1 MLLVPAAL
9 LLVAAVFGFFRARTA
24 YKAQRLV
31 LAELAKR
38 ECAVFIEYPGP
49 DAIWTAVQWLA
60 SPRYSAAEVA
70 QFLDASIGTAVYM
83 QCQTRPIPTL
93 PRLPGLLAID
103 VMMDAEGTAN
113 GSDAEE
119 SQRGRLTAGN
129 LPRLARVS
137 LGGVGND
144 SGVVW
149 DVIELP
155 HLRFLKI
162 SLSRLGVDDSGEHF
176 LQRLHLLTQLE
187 ALEIESC
194 EVGSRLV
201 SLKELRNLRVL
212 SLWGTTFDTKTSGT
226 EPDLVR
232 ETLRQIGSLPR
243 LEKLRLT
250 GKSVDDGGVAQ
261 IAGLSSLRSLELYDN
276 GITAAAGRSLAPA
289 RPAFPG
295 HLAA

>member
-1 MLLVPAAL
+1 
-9 LLVAAVFGFFRARTA
+9 
-24 YKAQRLV
+24 
-31 LAELAKR
+31 
-38 ECAVFIEYPGP
+38 
-49 DAIWTAVQWLA
+49 
-60 SPRYSAAEVA
+60 
-70 QFLDASIGTAVYM
+70 
-83 QCQTRPIPTL
+83 
-93 PRLPGLLAID
+93 
-103 VMMDAEGTAN
+103 MMDAEGTAE

-119 SQRGRLTAGN
+119 SQRGRLTAEK

-137 LGGVGND
+137 FSGMGGD
-144 SGVVW
+144 SGELW

-201 SLKELRNLRVL
+201 RWKELRNLRVL

-276 GITAAAGRSLAPA
+276 GITAAAGRSLARLHGLRFLDIS
-289 RPAFPG
+289 RPNADLQPPLTDAILKD
-295 HLAA
+295 LALLPELEELNMQGRASK

>member
-1 MLLVPAAL
+1 MGRLAVPDWRRSELSRLRYRSLLPLDVKAAAFDAAGRCDCRIARRRAG
-9 LLVAAVFGFFRARTA
+9 VRRTATAVGASVRCRPSNATRSGGTCCWPSAVFGFFRARTA
-24 YKAQRLV
+24 YKAQRMVLGE
-31 LAELAKR
+31 LAER
-38 ECAVFIEYPGP
+38 ECAVFSEYPGP

-144 SGVVW
+144 SGELW
-149 DVIELP
+149 DVFELP
-155 HLRFLKI
+155 RLRFLKI

-201 SLKELRNLRVL
+201 SLKELR
-212 SLWGTTFDTKTSGT
+212 
-226 EPDLVR
+226 
-232 ETLRQIGSLPR
+232 
-243 LEKLRLT
+243 
-250 GKSVDDGGVAQ
+250 
-261 IAGLSSLRSLELYDN
+261 RSP
-276 GITAAAGRSLAPA
+276 GALAV
-289 RPAFPG
+289 G
-295 HLAA
+295 YHL